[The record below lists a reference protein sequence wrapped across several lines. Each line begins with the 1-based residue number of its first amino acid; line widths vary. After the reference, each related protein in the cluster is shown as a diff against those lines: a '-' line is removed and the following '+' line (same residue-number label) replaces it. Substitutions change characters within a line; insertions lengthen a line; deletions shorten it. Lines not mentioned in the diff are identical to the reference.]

1 MDCWEPDDDSVQ
13 WDVSSEPEVALAGG
27 NMSDVVRRGQGVH
40 RTAGPW
46 TPTIYRLLDHL
57 HAHGVS

>member
-1 MDCWEPDDDSVQ
+1 MQ